1 MGVCFVVHA
10 GLLTSITRPGLQ
22 LFKAQCNHPVRNFP
36 VARLSFHTFNSRLWF
51 SRMNILQW
59 LSSPPSPGHP
69 VQSLL
74 SLLRLDGLRRSSH
87 LFNKSLRRSVLLKRP
102 VAMFE
107 RFRPHPPVYLF
118 PVFLFVTGWFGCPL
132 RPDVVNML
140 LWPHLVLPVRADA
153 TSNLNYPLSKQRK
166 SAFHPPVR
174 FIVMLLQFIVFS
186 LFIVL
191 LFIVSC
197 VCFHLTYS
205 LFIRLRSHRHCSF
218 MLVYCS
224 HSRLTF

>member
-10 GLLTSITRPGLQ
+10 GLLTSITGPGLQ
-22 LFKAQCNHPVRNFP
+22 LFKALCKHPIRNFP
-36 VARLSFHTFNSRLWF
+36 VARLLFLTFNSRLLF
-51 SRMNILQW
+51 SRVIILQW
-59 LSSPPSPGHP
+59 LSSQPSPGHP

-118 PVFLFVTGWFGCPL
+118 PVFLFVTGWFGSPL
-132 RPDVVNML
+132 RPAVVNML
-140 LWPHLVLPVRADA
+140 LWPRLVLPVRADP
-153 TSNLNYPLSKQRK
+153 TSNLSYPLSKQRK
-166 SAFHPPVR
+166 LTFHPPVR

-186 LFIVL
+186 LFIVS

-197 VCFHLTYS
+197 VYFHLTYS
-205 LFIRLRSHRHCSF
+205 LFIHLRSHRHCSF
-218 MLVYCS
+218 MLVHCS